1 MTITQSTSDFR
12 PVWAP
17 GSHAFLTCNPCSLLV
32 CRYNNPAGGAT
43 ALHAAAKAEG
53 QQAATVI
60 SLLLDAGA
68 SPSVVTLPVRVAFS
82 THFFILESEE
92 MSSRMYRD
100 LFSTLF
106 HTNV

>member
-1 MTITQSTSDFR
+1 
-12 PVWAP
+12 
-17 GSHAFLTCNPCSLLV
+17 V

-68 SPSVVTLPVRVAFS
+68 SPTVVTLPVRVVFS
-82 THFFILESEE
+82 ESLHLIESDE
-92 MSSRMYRD
+92 I
-100 LFSTLF
+100 
-106 HTNV
+106 